1 MLPAVVDS
9 DGGAA
14 QESGNGNATE
24 TAIRH
29 IREAIILGTL
39 TPGQRLKE
47 TELAQMLG
55 LSRTP
60 VREALRVLN
69 AEGLI
74 ETSPKRGASVRSYDL
89 SDLRELYQLRAVVE
103 GCCAQLAAERAE
115 PDKLR
120 ALAESCS
127 RFATLQA
134 GRDVD
139 ELVQENLRFHSFIHQ
154 AAGSE
159 RLTSFVRQVIDVPL
173 VYRSYVWYSD
183 EQKFVAQFQHEQI
196 LRALEARDGHRAE
209 LAMRVHVLEQFE
221 FLRSHLAEEAH
232 SPK

>member
-1 MLPAVVDS
+1 MLSTVVDS
-9 DGGAA
+9 DAGAVH
-14 QESGNGNATE
+14 ESGNGNATE

-29 IREAIILGTL
+29 IREAIILGSL

-47 TELAQMLG
+47 TELAKSLG

-60 VREALRVLN
+60 VREALRVLD

-74 ETSPKRGASVRSYDL
+74 ETSPKRGASVRAYDL
-89 SDLRELYQLRAVVE
+89 PDLWELYQLRAAVE
-103 GCCAQLAAERAE
+103 GCCAHLAAERAD
-115 PDKLR
+115 PDELG
-120 ALAESCS
+120 ALADSCA
-127 RFATLQA
+127 RFAALQP
-134 GRDVD
+134 GRDID
-139 ELVQENLRFHSFIHQ
+139 ELVRENLRFHSLIHQ

-159 RLTSFVRQVIDVPL
+159 RLASFVRQVIDVPL

-183 EQKFVAQFQHEQI
+183 KQKFVAQFQHEQI
-196 LRALEARDGHRAE
+196 LRALEARDPVRAE

-232 SPK
+232 SSN

>member
-1 MLPAVVDS
+1 MLSTVVDS
-9 DGGAA
+9 DAGAV

-29 IREAIILGTL
+29 IREAIILGKL
-39 TPGQRLKE
+39 APGQRLKE
-47 TELAQMLG
+47 TELANTLG

-60 VREALRVLN
+60 VREALRVLD

-74 ETSPKRGASVRSYDL
+74 ETSPKRGASVREYDL
-89 SDLRELYQLRAVVE
+89 SDLRELYQLRAAVE
-103 GCCAQLAAERAE
+103 GCCANLAAERVE
-115 PDKLR
+115 PDEME
-120 ALAESCS
+120 ALAGSCS
-127 RFATLQA
+127 RFAELQA
-134 GRDVD
+134 GRDVT
-139 ELVQENLRFHSFIHQ
+139 ELVEENLRFHSLIHQ

-183 EQKFVAQFQHEQI
+183 NQKFVAQFQHEQI
-196 LRALEARDGHRAE
+196 LRALEARDPHRAE

-221 FLRSHLAEEAH
+221 FLRSHLAKEAH
-232 SPK
+232 TSK